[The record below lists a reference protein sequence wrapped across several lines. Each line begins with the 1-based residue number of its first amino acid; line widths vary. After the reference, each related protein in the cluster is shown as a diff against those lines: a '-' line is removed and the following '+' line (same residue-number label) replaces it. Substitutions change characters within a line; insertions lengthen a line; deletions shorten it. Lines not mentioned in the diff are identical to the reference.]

1 MKGSDF
7 GVAEPLDFGWARDT
21 FLRQLIDLNRRKL
34 MRSKPIFAIAVI
46 ACLAAMPVLAH
57 HSFSSEYDSSKRL
70 SLKGKMVGF
79 EWVNPH
85 SWIHVEVTNPDG
97 TKTLWKGETPPVN
110 VLYRNGWTKPMVEEM
125 VKKGEMVTLNGQAAK
140 DGSNH
145 VFANGVTRADGKTV
159 LGLSGAPPE
168 D

>member
-1 MKGSDF
+1 MRAKSVIL
-7 GVAEPLDFGWARDT
+7 VA
-21 FLRQLIDLNRRKL
+21 
-34 MRSKPIFAIAVI
+34 AIAM
-46 ACLAAMPVLAH
+46 ALAAMPMLAH

-97 TKTLWKGETPPVN
+97 TKTIWKGETPPVN

>member
-1 MKGSDF
+1 M
-7 GVAEPLDFGWARDT
+7 RT
-21 FLRQLIDLNRRKL
+21 KL
-34 MRSKPIFAIAVI
+34 F
-46 ACLAAMPVLAH
+46 AAMAVVSLFATLPLLAH
-57 HSFSSEYDSSKRL
+57 HSFSAEYDSSKVL
-70 SLKGKMVGF
+70 TLTGKVVNF

-97 TKTLWKGETPPVN
+97 SKTIWKGETPPVN

-125 VKKGEMVTLNGQAAK
+125 VKKGEMVTLTGIAAK

-145 VFANGVTRADGKTV
+145 VFAQNVTRGDGKVV

-168 D
+168 V

>member
-1 MKGSDF
+1 MKIKLAVT
-7 GVAEPLDFGWARDT
+7 VAALALLVTVPL
-21 FLRQLIDLNRRKL
+21 
-34 MRSKPIFAIAVI
+34 
-46 ACLAAMPVLAH
+46 LAH
-57 HSFSSEYDSSKRL
+57 HSFSSEYESSKRL
-70 SLKGKMVGF
+70 TLSGKMVNF

-97 TKTLWKGETPPVN
+97 TKTVWKGETPPVN

-125 VKKGEMVTLNGQAAK
+125 VKKGETVTLTGIAAK

-145 VFANGVTRADGKTV
+145 VFAQGVTRGDGKTV

-168 D
+168 VEPAK

>member
-1 MKGSDF
+1 
-7 GVAEPLDFGWARDT
+7 VAT
-21 FLRQLIDLNRRKL
+21 
-34 MRSKPIFAIAVI
+34 PI
-46 ACLAAMPVLAH
+46 LAH
-57 HSFSSEYDSSKRL
+57 HSFSSEYDSSVRL
-70 SLKGKMVGF
+70 TLKGKMVGF

-85 SWIHVEVTNPDG
+85 SWIHVEVTNADG

-125 VKKGEMVTLNGQAAK
+125 VKKGEMVTLTGQAAK

-168 D
+168 N

>member
-1 MKGSDF
+1 MKIK
-7 GVAEPLDFGWARDT
+7 VAVTVAALVVLVTVPL
-21 FLRQLIDLNRRKL
+21 
-34 MRSKPIFAIAVI
+34 
-46 ACLAAMPVLAH
+46 LAH
-57 HSFSSEYDSSKRL
+57 HSFSSEYESSKRL
-70 SLKGKMVGF
+70 TLTGKMVNF

-97 TKTLWKGETPPVN
+97 SKTIWKGETPPVN

-125 VKKGEMVTLNGQAAK
+125 VKKGEVVTLTGIAAK

-145 VFANGVTRADGKTV
+145 VFAQGVTRSDGKTV

-168 D
+168 VEPAK

>member
-1 MKGSDF
+1 M
-7 GVAEPLDFGWARDT
+7 RT
-21 FLRQLIDLNRRKL
+21 KL
-34 MRSKPIFAIAVI
+34 AIAV
-46 ACLAAMPVLAH
+46 AAALLLTVPLLAH
-57 HSFSSEYDSSKRL
+57 HSFSSEYESSKVL
-70 SLKGKMVGF
+70 TLTGKMVNF

-97 TKTLWKGETPPVN
+97 SKTVWKGETPPVN

-125 VKKGEMVTLNGQAAK
+125 VKKGEMVTLRGIAAK

-145 VFANGVTRADGKTV
+145 VFAQGVTRADGKTV

-168 D
+168 Q

>member
-1 MKGSDF
+1 
-7 GVAEPLDFGWARDT
+7 
-21 FLRQLIDLNRRKL
+21 
-34 MRSKPIFAIAVI
+34 MRSKPVFAIAVV
-46 ACLAAMPVLAH
+46 ATLLAAMPILAH

-70 SLKGKMVGF
+70 SLTGKMVNF

-97 TKTLWKGETPPVN
+97 SKTIWKGETPPVN

-125 VKKGEMVTLNGQAAK
+125 VKKGEIVTLAGQAAK

-145 VFANGVTRADGKTV
+145 LFASGVTRADGKTV

-168 D
+168 N

>member
-1 MKGSDF
+1 
-7 GVAEPLDFGWARDT
+7 LDFTFAHDT
-21 FLRQLIDLNRRKL
+21 FLKQSIVHTGGKL
-34 MRSKPIFAIAVI
+34 MRSKAILGIAVI
-46 ACLAAMPVLAH
+46 AAFLVSIPVWAH
-57 HSFSSEYDSSKRL
+57 HSFSAEYDSAKRL
-70 SLKGKMVGF
+70 TLKGKMVAF

-110 VLYRNGWTKPMVEEM
+110 VLYRNGWTKPMVEDM
-125 VKKGEMVTLNGQAAK
+125 VKKGEIVSLSGIAAK

-145 VFANGVTRADGKTV
+145 VFAQGVTRADGKTV

>member
-1 MKGSDF
+1 
-7 GVAEPLDFGWARDT
+7 
-21 FLRQLIDLNRRKL
+21 
-34 MRSKPIFAIAVI
+34 MRSRVA
-46 ACLAAMPVLAH
+46 LAAAIVMALVVATPILAH
-57 HSFSSEYDSSKRL
+57 HSFSSEYDSAVRL
-70 SLKGKMVGF
+70 TLKGKMVGF

-97 TKTLWKGETPPVN
+97 TKTIWKGETPPVN

-125 VKKGEMVTLNGQAAK
+125 VKKGEMVTLTGQAAK

-168 D
+168 N